1 MQLRGIPRWSDEKFL
16 EGICPVTTLPR
27 VRGDKMKMNSTKG
40 SVRARLLTS
49 TLLAGLASV
58 AAPMAVTLVATAV
71 PTLASAQDYSSGT
84 LSGTV
89 MDSSGVPIAGAAV
102 TVKSLSQ
109 GFERTLTTDSSGAFR
124 VPLIP
129 TGGYSVAINK
139 EGFKPTSD
147 GNVRVGLGGSSAFTF
162 TLTGEG
168 EVDAIIVTGTA
179 NPQLDFAAT
188 TTGLTIDLETLSK
201 QVPIARN
208 ITSVTLLA
216 PGAVRGTQFGNS
228 AGGARIAA
236 QPTLGGS
243 SAAENAFYINGLNI
257 TNFNTYLG
265 ASTVPFDF
273 YKTVEVKTGGYAA
286 EFGRATG
293 GIVNSVTKSGGNDF
307 TFNVSGNYQPT
318 DLENFSPDTYLVKG
332 NRVTSDLKD
341 LTFQVSGPII
351 EDRLFFYVL
360 NQQRD
365 NESTNG
371 SITGSS
377 YTVDKS
383 NDPFWGVKLDG
394 FITDRQHVELTWFDT
409 TRTTNRTTYGFTG
422 ATNTIGAKQGTTVF
436 QNGGQNWVA
445 KYTGSFTDWFTL
457 SAAYGITEDS
467 DSSLPADTTTPFI
480 TDSRSGTA
488 LRLGTQTAGS
498 TSEIT
503 TKREFY
509 RVDGDLYFDLFGKHH
524 IRAGY
529 EKEKLTLNN
538 FSTPTGGLNYDYLDA
553 QTGDVYGV
561 ANTDSCYP
569 GTSAAPCAIPNAL
582 SDDYVEISRFVNGG
596 TFEGENTAVY
606 IQDSWDI
613 LENLTLQL
621 GVRYDKFE
629 NFNPAGE
636 AFISF
641 DKDTI
646 GPRLGFSWD
655 PTNDGKNKVF
665 GSFGRYYLPVASNT
679 AFRMTGAELFFS
691 EFYKVTAINPVT
703 GLPTLGSQITQATV
717 NAGGGTANLS
727 ICPPG
732 GATPGADAC
741 EVTADGTPIPTDS
754 TVSKNLKP
762 TYQDEFILGYERQF
776 SPLWKA
782 GVTLSYRDLGQAA
795 EDSAID
801 AAVLAYCDKN
811 GIAGCEDIW
820 TGFHQYVIVNPGDAQ
835 TITLSDA
842 INGESKPRTVS
853 FTSADLGYPK
863 VKREYVGLEFSF
875 ERAFDGKWSLQGSY
889 VLSESKGNYEGA
901 VKSDVG
907 QTDASITQDFDQPGL
922 TDGSYGLLPNH
933 RAHQLKMFGTYAI
946 TDNLAVGANL
956 TVLSPH
962 KLGCLGRHPTDGF
975 AALYGASSFYCL
987 RDPTNASSDVLTP
1000 RGSLTENDWQT
1011 SLDLQAR
1018 FTVPS
1023 AYTPGD
1029 LTLRMDVFNVFNTD
1043 AITNSQERGT
1053 LTNGNYSPNYGKP
1066 TAYQQPRY
1074 VRFGFDWAF

>member
-1 MQLRGIPRWSDEKFL
+1 MN
-16 EGICPVTTLPR
+16 
-27 VRGDKMKMNSTKG
+27 MNSMKG

-49 TLLAGLASV
+49 TLLAGLASI
-58 AAPMAVTLVATAV
+58 ATPLAIATVATAV

-84 LSGTV
+84 LQGTV
-89 MDSSGVPIAGAAV
+89 NDTSGAPVAGATV
-102 TVKSLSQ
+102 LVKSLSQ
-109 GFERTLTTDSSGAFR
+109 GFERNVTTDSTGAFR

-139 EGFKPTSD
+139 DGYKPTSD
-147 GNVRVGLGGSSAFTF
+147 GNVRVALGGSSAYTF
-162 TLTGEG
+162 TLSGEG
-168 EVDAIIVTGTA
+168 EVDAVVVTGTA

-216 PGAVRGTQFGNS
+216 PGAVRGTQFANS

-265 ASTVPFDF
+265 GSAVPFDF

-293 GIVNSVTKSGGNDF
+293 GIINAVTKSGGNDF
-307 TFNVSGNYQPT
+307 RFNVSGNYQPT

-332 NRVTSDLKD
+332 NRVTTDNKD
-341 LTFQVSGPII
+341 VTFQVSGPII
-351 EDRLFFYVL
+351 EDRLFFYVM

-365 NESTNG
+365 NEATNG
-371 SITGSS
+371 SITGNS

-394 FITDRQHVELTWFDT
+394 YITDRQHVELTWFDT
-409 TRTTNRTTYGFTG
+409 SRTTNRSTYAFNG
-422 ATNTIGAKQGTTVF
+422 AANTIGARTGTTVF
-436 QNGGQNWVA
+436 ENGGQNWVA

-467 DSSLPADTTTPFI
+467 DSSLPSDTTTPFI

-488 LRLGTQTAGS
+488 IRLGTQTATQ
-498 TSEIT
+498 TSNID

-509 RVDGDLYFDLFGKHH
+509 RVDADLYFNLFGKHH

-529 EKEKLTLNN
+529 ENEKLTLNN

-553 QTGDVYGV
+553 QNGDVYGV
-561 ANTDSCYP
+561 TNLDSCYP
-569 GTSAAPCAIPNAL
+569 GTPSAPCSTPNSLA
-582 SDDYVEISRFVNGG
+582 DDYVEISRFVNGG

-613 LENLTLQL
+613 LSNLTLQL

-629 NFNPAGE
+629 NFNPDGE

-655 PTNDGKNKVF
+655 PANDGKNKVF
-665 GSFGRYYLPVASNT
+665 GSYGRYYLPVASNT

-691 EFYKVTAINPVT
+691 EFYRVSAIDPVT
-703 GLPTLGSQITQATV
+703 GRPTLGAQITQATV
-717 NAGGGTANLS
+717 TAGGGSANIS
-727 ICPPG
+727 NCPPG
-732 GATPGADAC
+732 GSTPGADAC
-741 EVTADGTPIPTDS
+741 EVTADGTPIPTDA

-776 SPLWKA
+776 NPLWKA
-782 GVTLSYRDLGQAA
+782 GVTLSYRDLGQTA
-795 EDSAID
+795 EDAAID
-801 AAVLAYCDKN
+801 KAVEGYCIRN
-811 GIAGCEDIW
+811 GFALTNSAQTGCSDVW
-820 TGFHQYVIVNPGDAQ
+820 SGFHQYVIINPGAAQ
-835 TITLSDA
+835 TIQLSDPLP
-842 INGESKPRTVS
+842 GETAPRTITFS
-853 FTSADLGYPK
+853 AADLNYPQ
-863 VKREYVGLEFSF
+863 VKREYIGLEFKF
-875 ERAFDGKWSLQGSY
+875 EREFDGKWSLQGSY

-907 QTDASITQDFDQPGL
+907 QTDTSITQDFDQPGL

-933 RAHQLKMFGTYAI
+933 RAHQLKVFGTYAI

-987 RDPTNASSDVLTP
+987 RDPTNATSDILTP
-1000 RGSLTENDWQT
+1000 RGSVSENDWQT

-1018 FTVPS
+1018 FNVPT

-1029 LTLRMDVFNVFNTD
+1029 LTLRVDVFNVFNTD

-1053 LTNGNYSPNYGKP
+1053 LTNGNFSPNYGKP

>member
-1 MQLRGIPRWSDEKFL
+1 MN
-16 EGICPVTTLPR
+16 
-27 VRGDKMKMNSTKG
+27 MNSTKG

-49 TLLAGLASV
+49 TLLAGLASI
-58 AAPMAVTLVATAV
+58 ATPLAITAVATAI
-71 PTLASAQDYSSGT
+71 PTIASAQDYSSGT
-84 LSGTV
+84 LSGVVT
-89 MDSSGVPIAGAAV
+89 DTSGAPLAGATV
-102 TVKSLSQ
+102 VVKSLNQ
-109 GFERTLTTDSSGAFR
+109 GFERTLTTDSSGSFR

-129 TGGYSVAINK
+129 TGGYSVGITK
-139 EGFKPTSD
+139 SGFKPTSD
-147 GNVRVGLGGSSAFTF
+147 GNLSVGLGGSSAYTF
-162 TLTGEG
+162 TLSAEG
-168 EVDAIIVTGTA
+168 EVDAIVVTGTA

-188 TTGLTIDLETLSK
+188 TTGLTVDLETLSK

-216 PGAVRGTQFGNS
+216 PGAVRGTQFANS

-243 SAAENAFYINGLNI
+243 SAAENAFYVNGLNI

-293 GIVNSVTKSGGNDF
+293 GIINAVTKSGGNDF
-307 TFNVSGNYQPT
+307 RFNVSGNYQPT

-332 NRVTSDLKD
+332 KRATTDVRDV
-341 LTFQVSGPII
+341 TFQVSGPII

-360 NQQRD
+360 NQQRAT
-365 NESTNG
+365 ESTNG
-371 SITGSS
+371 SITGNS

-394 FITDRQHVELTWFDT
+394 YITDRQHVELTWFDT
-409 TRTTNRTTYGFTG
+409 ARTTNRSIYTYNG
-422 ATNTIGAKQGTTVF
+422 ATDVVGAQTGTATF
-436 QNGGQNWVA
+436 RNGGQNWVA

-467 DSSLPADTTTPFI
+467 DSSLPSDTTTPFVS
-480 TDSRSGTA
+480 DSRTGTA
-488 LRLGTQTAGS
+488 IRLGTQTS
-498 TSEIT
+498 TSTSLIT

-509 RVDGDLYFDLFGKHH
+509 RVDGDLYFELLGKHH

-529 EKEKLTLNN
+529 ENEKLTLSN
-538 FSTPTGGLNYDYLDA
+538 FSVPTGGLSYTYFDA
-553 QTGDVYGV
+553 SADDPYGV
-561 ANTDSCYP
+561 ANTD
-569 GTSAAPCAIPNAL
+569 GTSPTSSL
-582 SDDYVEISRFVNGG
+582 TDDYVDVSTFANGG
-596 TFEGENTAVY
+596 IFEGENTAMY
-606 IQDSWDI
+606 IQDSWEI
-613 LENLTLQL
+613 LDNLTLQL

-629 NFNPAGE
+629 NFNPDGD

-655 PTNDGKNKVF
+655 PNNDGQNKVY
-665 GSFGRYYLPVASNT
+665 GSYGRYYLPVASNT
-679 AFRMTGAELFFS
+679 AYRMTGAELFFN
-691 EFYKVTAINPVT
+691 ELYRVTAIDPVT

-717 NAGGGTANLS
+717 NAGGGTADLS
-727 ICPPG
+727 PCPAGLLGPVG
-732 GATPGADAC
+732 VEGC

-762 TYQDEFILGYERQF
+762 TYQDEFILGFERQF
-776 SPLWKA
+776 SPLWTA
-782 GVTLSYRDLGQAA
+782 GVSLSYRNLGRTA
-795 EDSAID
+795 EDAAID
-801 AAVLAYCDKN
+801 RAVLNYCAANKLT
-811 GIAGCEDIW
+811 GCDDF
-820 TGFHQYVIVNPGDAQ
+820 TGFHQYVIINPGEPQ
-835 TITLSDA
+835 SITLSEN
-842 INGESKPRTVS
+842 INGESTPRTVT
-853 FTSADLGYPK
+853 FTAAQLGYPK
-863 VKREYVGLEFSF
+863 VKREYIGLEFSF
-875 ERAFDGKWSLQGSY
+875 EREFDGKWSLQGSY

-907 QTDASITQDFDQPGL
+907 QTDTSITQDFDQPGL

-933 RAHQLKMFGTYAI
+933 RAHQLKVFGTYAV
-946 TDNLAVGANL
+946 TDYLAVGANL
-956 TVLSPH
+956 SVLSPH

-987 RDPTNASSDVLTP
+987 KDPTNSSSDTLTP
-1000 RGSLTENDWQT
+1000 RGSVSENDWQT
-1011 SLDLQAR
+1011 TLDLQAR
-1018 FTVPS
+1018 FTVPTS
-1023 AYTPGD
+1023 LTPGD
-1029 LTLRMDVFNVFNTD
+1029 LVFRAEVFNVFNAD
-1043 AITNSQERGT
+1043 SITNSQERGT
-1053 LTNGNYSPNYGKP
+1053 LSNGNFSPTYGKP

>member
-1 MQLRGIPRWSDEKFL
+1 MN
-16 EGICPVTTLPR
+16 
-27 VRGDKMKMNSTKG
+27 MNSTKG

-49 TLLAGLASV
+49 TLLAGLASIATPLAI
-58 AAPMAVTLVATAV
+58 AAVATAI

-84 LSGTV
+84 LSGV
-89 MDSSGVPIAGAAV
+89 VKDSSGSPLAGASVA
-102 TVKSLSQ
+102 VKSLNQ
-109 GFERTLTTDSSGAFR
+109 GFERNLTTDASGSFR

-129 TGGYSVAINK
+129 TGGYSVGITK
-139 EGFKPTSD
+139 SGFKPTSD
-147 GNVRVGLGGSSAFTF
+147 GNVSVGLGGSSAYTF
-162 TLTGEG
+162 TLSAEG
-168 EVDAIIVTGTA
+168 EVDAIVVTGTA

-216 PGAVRGTQFGNS
+216 PGAVRGTQFANS

-243 SAAENAFYINGLNI
+243 SAAENAFYVNGLNV

-293 GIVNSVTKSGGNDF
+293 GIINAVTKSGGNDF
-307 TFNVSGNYQPT
+307 RFNVSGNYQPT
-318 DLENFSPDTYLVKG
+318 DLENFAPDTYLVKG
-332 NRVTSDLKD
+332 NRVTTDLRD

-371 SITGSS
+371 SITGNS

-394 FITDRQHVELTWFDT
+394 YITDRQHVELTWFDT
-409 TRTTNRTTYGFTG
+409 SRTTNRTTYRFTG
-422 ATNTIGAKQGTTVF
+422 ATDTVGAQTGTTTF

-457 SAAYGITEDS
+457 SAAYGITEDA

-488 LRLGTQTAGS
+488 IRLGTQTAGS

-509 RVDGDLYFDLFGKHH
+509 RVDGDLYFELFGKHH

-529 EKEKLTLNN
+529 ENEKLTLNN

-553 QTGDVYGV
+553 QTGDPYGV
-561 ANTDSCYP
+561 TNTDGCFP
-569 GTSAAPCAIPNAL
+569 GTSQTPCSVPNSL
-582 SDDYVEISRFVNGG
+582 TDDYVEISRFVNGG
-596 TFEGENTAVY
+596 TFEGENTALY

-613 LENLTLQL
+613 LDNLTLQL

-629 NFNPAGE
+629 NFNPDGD

-655 PTNDGKNKVF
+655 PANDGKNKVF
-665 GSFGRYYLPVASNT
+665 GSYGRYYLPVASNT

-691 EFYKVTAINPVT
+691 EFFRVTAIDPVT

-717 NAGGGTANLS
+717 TAGGGTANIS
-727 ICPPG
+727 TCPPG
-732 GATPGADAC
+732 GASPGADAC
-741 EVTADGTPIPTDS
+741 EVTADGVPIPTDA

-762 TYQDEFILGYERQF
+762 TYQDEFIIGYQRQF
-776 SPLWKA
+776 SPLWKG
-782 GVTLSYRDLGQAA
+782 GVTLSYRDLGQTA
-795 EDSAID
+795 EDAAID
-801 AAVLAYCDKN
+801 KAVLNYCTKN
-811 GIAGCEDIW
+811 GIAGCDDIW
-820 TGFHQYVIVNPGDAQ
+820 SGFHQYVIVNPGAAQ
-835 TITLSDA
+835 TIQLSDA
-842 INGESKPRTVS
+842 LPGETTPRTVT
-853 FTSADLGYPK
+853 FTAADLNYPQ
-863 VKREYVGLEFSF
+863 VKREYIGLEFSF
-875 ERAFDGKWSLQGSY
+875 EREFDGKWSLQGSY

-907 QTDASITQDFDQPGL
+907 QTDTSITQDFDQPGL
-922 TDGSYGLLPNH
+922 TDGSFGLLPNH
-933 RAHQLKMFGTYAI
+933 RAHQLKVFGTYAI
-946 TDNLAVGANL
+946 NDYLAVGANL
-956 TVLSPH
+956 SVLSPH

-987 RDPTNASSDVLTP
+987 KDPANSNSDTLTP
-1000 RGSLTENDWQT
+1000 RGSVGENDWQT
-1011 SLDLQAR
+1011 TLDLQAR
-1018 FTVPS
+1018 FTVPTS
-1023 AYTPGD
+1023 LTPGD
-1029 LTLRMDVFNVFNTD
+1029 LVFRAEVFNVFNAD

-1053 LTNGNYSPNYGKP
+1053 LTNGNFSPNYGKP